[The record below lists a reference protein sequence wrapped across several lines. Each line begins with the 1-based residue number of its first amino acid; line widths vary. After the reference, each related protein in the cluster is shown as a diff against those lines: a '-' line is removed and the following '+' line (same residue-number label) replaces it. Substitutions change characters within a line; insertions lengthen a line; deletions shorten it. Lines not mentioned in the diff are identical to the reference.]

1 MSYDIIAFFLIWIQ
15 LLSATTEDDNDYILR
30 SNDLDL
36 EIVQQNITLKRVGRY
51 VITGEL
57 ENVGSYSA
65 RSIDVI
71 ATAYDSNGELI
82 GVGFGWPAASVL
94 APDETSI
101 FRPIFFGND

>member
-1 MSYDIIAFFLIWIQ
+1 M
-15 LLSATTEDDNDYILR
+15 
-30 SNDLDL
+30 
-36 EIVQQNITLKRVGRY
+36 QQGITLKRIGRY

-57 ENVGSYSA
+57 ENVGLYSA

-94 APDETSI
+94 VPDETSTFKVELSVDGEVEEFKI
-101 FRPIFFGND
+101 SLNGNRDE